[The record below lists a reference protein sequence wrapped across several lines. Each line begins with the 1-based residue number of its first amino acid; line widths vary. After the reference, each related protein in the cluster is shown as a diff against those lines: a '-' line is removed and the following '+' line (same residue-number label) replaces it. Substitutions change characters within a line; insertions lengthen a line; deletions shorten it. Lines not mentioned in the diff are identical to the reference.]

1 METRLVVANFGGQ
14 GYIVIGA
21 DYFGKGQSPE
31 NDSYTVKGSTQ
42 QACLDMLYAA
52 QSALPDLNVERGS
65 LFLSGWSQGGWAT
78 MVYLEK
84 LQSVGI
90 PVAAAAIASAP
101 VDLFATV
108 NRWVQNP
115 QAIDAIYLPGVVG
128 LQIFTYENYYQ
139 WPGFARASIKP
150 EYYDP
155 MRKLYRNE
163 IKDVDAAALLPRHV
177 TELLEEDFIGSLA
190 IGNTHYGRALEANHA
205 YRWRSATPVHTYWG
219 AADEV
224 VPEYI
229 ATLPVGYQEVMGGA
243 PVTAI
248 GTGAKANHR
257 GNFVAALAD
266 QQQWFAAVQAG
277 K

>member
-1 METRLVVANFGGQ
+1 MVANFGGQ
-14 GYIVIGA
+14 GYIVVSA

-31 NDSYTVKGSTQ
+31 TDSYTVKGSTQ

-52 QSALPDLNVERGS
+52 QAALPELGVEAGP
-65 LFLSGWSQGGWAT
+65 LLLSGWSQGGWAT

-115 QAIDAIYLPGVVG
+115 QPIDAFYLPGVVG
-128 LQIFTYENYYQ
+128 LQLFTYETYYQ
-139 WPGFARASIKP
+139 WPGFARAAIKP
-150 EYYDP
+150 QYYEP

-163 IKDVDAAALLPRHV
+163 IKDVDAAAQLPQHAAD
-177 TELLEEDFIGSLA
+177 LLEPHFIATLA
-190 IGNTHYGRALEANHA
+190 NSDTHYGRVLEANHA
-205 YRWRSATPVHTYWG
+205 YRWRSTTPVHTYWG

-243 PVTAI
+243 PVTSI
-248 GTGAKANHR
+248 GTGEKANHR
-257 GNFVAALAD
+257 GNFVAAIAD
-266 QQQWFAAVQAG
+266 QQTWFAEVLAQEA
-277 K
+277 